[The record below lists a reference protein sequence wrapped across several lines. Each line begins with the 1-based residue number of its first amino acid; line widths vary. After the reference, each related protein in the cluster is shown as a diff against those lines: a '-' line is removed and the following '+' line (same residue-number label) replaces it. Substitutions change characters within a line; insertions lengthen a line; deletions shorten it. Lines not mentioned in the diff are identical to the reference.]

1 VYFDYDRDMKILWDW
16 LKTAIENRPITFV
29 ALGGITTYALT
40 VFVALILFT
49 AVRHTSIVIIPFL
62 SAFIV
67 VGFHWFVARYERKS
81 TVAQILSIIPAGFF
95 AFLCLLAAYSVVDSQ
110 ICWKNPDSNEL
121 ECKIP

>member
-1 VYFDYDRDMKILWDW
+1 MNRLWNW

-29 ALGGITTYALT
+29 VVGGIATYVLT

-49 AVRHTSIVIIPFL
+49 AFKHTSIVIMPFA
-62 SAFIV
+62 SAFVV

-81 TVAQILSIIPAGFF
+81 TIAQILAIIPAGFF
-95 AFLCLLAAYSVVDSQ
+95 AFLCLLAAHSVVNTQ
-110 ICWKNPDSNEL
+110 ICWKNPDTNEL